1 MRKLAVLLAFAL
13 PLLAQQAPPRL
24 ETEVF
29 LGRLDMRGGRFVASE
44 LRNISNHTGYDNQP
58 AFFAD
63 GKSLLYT
70 TEAAN
75 LDDSGNGV
83 YAVRYDLATG
93 RTTPLSYAKGFS
105 PTPVSDGKRL
115 MTLREGKVWLYDFQ
129 GKTHGTLTE
138 TTTAGYFTRFDDRTW
153 ALFMNEPERRIV
165 VYDAQTKT
173 METFAKGA
181 ITAPYRVPG
190 ARAVTFVVL
199 ENEKRTLH
207 RLDLDTKQV
216 TTLATIPF
224 ETGGHHVWTS
234 RGTLLIASG
243 NTIYEWKQGEF
254 VPVQKFDEPGLQ
266 KITRIAIS
274 PDGKRIALVS
284 AR

>member
-1 MRKLAVLLAFAL
+1 MRKLALLLAFAL
-13 PLLAQQAPPRL
+13 AVLGQQPARL
-24 ETEVF
+24 ETEVW
-29 LGRLDMRGGRFVASE
+29 LGRLDLREGRFAASE
-44 LRNISNHTGYDNQP
+44 LRNISNHAGYDNQP
-58 AFFAD
+58 SFFRD

-70 TEAAN
+70 TEAAS
-75 LDDSGNGV
+75 LDESGNGV
-83 YAVRYDLATG
+83 YAVRYDFAG
-93 RTTPLSYAKGFS
+93 GKTTPLSYAKGFS
-105 PTPVSDGKRL
+105 PTPTSDGKRL

-165 VYDAQTKT
+165 VYDAETKA

-207 RLDLDTKQV
+207 RLDLDSKQV

-224 ETGGHHVWTS
+224 ETGGHHVWTP

-243 NTIYEWKQGEF
+243 NTIYEWKGGEF
-254 VPVQKFDEPGLQ
+254 VPVQKFEEPGLQ

-284 AR
+284 AK